1 LPRARPNPP
10 QIPGAITFKKGDTVG
25 ALAKARGM
33 TTASFADLFGIAN
46 PNKIKAGQ
54 TVFRQAPPVPMPG
67 RPMALSRGPMP
78 PVPRPRPM
86 QRTAASQGETF
97 DSVWAEA
104 RG

>member
-1 LPRARPNPP
+1 VS
-10 QIPGAITFKKGDTVG
+10 K
-25 ALAKARGM
+25 LAKQRGM
-33 TTASFADLFGIAN
+33 TVSSFSDLFGIAN
-46 PNKIKAGQ
+46 PNKIRAGQ
-54 TVFRQAPPVPMPG
+54 TVFRQAPPVPMQ
-67 RPMALSRGPMP
+67 RPMALSRGPTP